1 MKKTLLLSAA
11 LLAALAGPALA
22 QRDNRGRGP
31 ENAPQQSQTQQSQP
45 NIQRDRNPAN
55 RPDINRGGDNAARPG
70 ADRGNF
76 AQRDNGPRQNFNRD
90 GRDNGPRPG
99 FNRGGNDNRFDGRFD
114 NRRDF
119 GRNDRFDNNRRG
131 DNDRGWD
138 SNRWEGRRFSGYYR
152 SWNAPSRFRAGTYY
166 RPQGFYY
173 RRWSYGDI
181 LPSLFWG
188 SRYQLTNY
196 YSYDLPRPPVGTVWV
211 RYGDDALLIDRYTG
225 EVIQVAYDIFW

>member
-11 LLAALAGPALA
+11 LLAVLAGPALA
-22 QRDNRGRGP
+22 QRENRGRGP
-31 ENAPQQSQTQQSQP
+31 ESAPQAQQSQP
-45 NIQRDRNPAN
+45 RQAQPSFQRDRNSAN
-55 RPDINRGGDNAARPG
+55 RPDFNRGGD
-70 ADRGNF
+70 RGNF
-76 AQRDNGPRQNFNRD
+76 TQRDDGQRREFSRD
-90 GRDNGPRPG
+90 GRDNRY
-99 FNRGGNDNRFDGRFD
+99 DGRFE

-119 GRNDRFDNNRRG
+119 GRNDRFDNNRRW
-131 DNDRGWD
+131 DN
-138 SNRWEGRRFSGYYR
+138 NRWDDRRFSGYYR
-152 SWNAPSRFRAGTYY
+152 SWNAPSRFRAGAYY

-181 LPSLFWG
+181 LPSLFW
-188 SRYQLTNY
+188 SNRYWLNNY

>member
-11 LLAALAGPALA
+11 LLAVLAGPALA

-31 ENAPQQSQTQQSQP
+31 EGAPQAQQSQP
-45 NIQRDRNPAN
+45 QQNFQRDRNPAN
-55 RPDINRGGDNAARPG
+55 RPDFNRGGDAARPG

-76 AQRDNGPRQNFNRD
+76 AERDNGPRPDFNRD
-90 GRDNGPRPG
+90 GRDDDRRPG
-99 FNRGGNDNRFDGRFD
+99 FNRGGNDNRYDGRFD
-114 NRRDF
+114 GRRDF
-119 GRNDRFDNNRRG
+119 GRNDRFDNNRRW
-131 DNDRGWD
+131 DNDRGW
-138 SNRWEGRRFSGYYR
+138 SNNWYDGRRFSGYYR

-181 LPSLFWG
+181 LPSLFW
-188 SRYQLTNY
+188 SNRYWLSNY

-211 RYGDDALLIDRYTG
+211 RYGSDALLIDRYTG